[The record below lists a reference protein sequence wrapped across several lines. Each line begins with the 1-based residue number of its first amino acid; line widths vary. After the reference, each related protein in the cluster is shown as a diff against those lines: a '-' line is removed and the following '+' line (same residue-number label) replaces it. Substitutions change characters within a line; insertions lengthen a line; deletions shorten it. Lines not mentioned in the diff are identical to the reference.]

1 MWLSLA
7 ASMPQAVAGVV
18 TPLPMSVLR
27 MAPAMPRSS
36 VVTAQY
42 GQQQGGYGGQQQG
55 GYGGQQQGGYDQQQ
69 GGYGGQ
75 QGGYGQ
81 QGGQQQGYGQQQG
94 QQQGY
99 GGQQVLLPQ
108 LSDPSPNPSSSPN
121 TSPKPKPP
129 SPNPNP
135 NPGPKPKP
143 RPDPTPT
150 PTHTQGYGDQQQQ
163 YAAQQNYGAP
173 ARWRLDGYYIGSSNP
188 SPNPNP
194 DPSPNPNPD
203 PSPNS
208 NPDLTRYGV
217 KGMAPQRFPALQ
229 PRYGTIPYSLSP
241 GEEQT
246 LSRMVKAPPWQR
258 PSSAPMPPRGAPGG
272 SGQLGT
278 PRKRPAHWAPSHC
291 LGCSSEPPPKPPISP
306 PLTIIG

>member
-42 GQQQGGYGGQQQG
+42 GQQQGGYGGEQQG

-99 GGQQVLLPQ
+99 GGQQVLLP
-108 LSDPSPNPSSSPN
+108 
-121 TSPKPKPP
+121 
-129 SPNPNP
+129 
-135 NPGPKPKP
+135 
-143 RPDPTPT
+143 
-150 PTHTQGYGDQQQQ
+150 
-163 YAAQQNYGAP
+163 
-173 ARWRLDGYYIGSSNP
+173 
-188 SPNPNP
+188 
-194 DPSPNPNPD
+194 
-203 PSPNS
+203 
-208 NPDLTRYGV
+208 
-217 KGMAPQRFPALQ
+217 
-229 PRYGTIPYSLSP
+229 
-241 GEEQT
+241 
-246 LSRMVKAPPWQR
+246 
-258 PSSAPMPPRGAPGG
+258 
-272 SGQLGT
+272 
-278 PRKRPAHWAPSHC
+278 
-291 LGCSSEPPPKPPISP
+291 
-306 PLTIIG
+306 

>member
-1 MWLSLA
+1 
-7 ASMPQAVAGVV
+7 MPQAVAGVV

-27 MAPAMPRSS
+27 MTPAMPRSS

-42 GQQQGGYGGQQQG
+42 GQQQGGYGGEQQG

-99 GGQQVLLPQ
+99 GGQQ
-108 LSDPSPNPSSSPN
+108 
-121 TSPKPKPP
+121 
-129 SPNPNP
+129 
-135 NPGPKPKP
+135 
-143 RPDPTPT
+143 
-150 PTHTQGYGDQQQQ
+150 GYGDQQQQ

-173 ARWRLDGYYIGSSNP
+173 ARWRLDG
-188 SPNPNP
+188 
-194 DPSPNPNPD
+194 
-203 PSPNS
+203 
-208 NPDLTRYGV
+208 YGV

-246 LSRMVKAPPWQR
+246 RRSMVKAPLGSAPAR
-258 PSSAPMPPRGAPGG
+258 LLCLLRARLAALSSSALPARGRPIG
-272 SGQLGT
+272 
-278 PRKRPAHWAPSHC
+278 RPATAS
-291 LGCSSEPPPKPPISP
+291 GAERAASKA
-306 PLTIIG
+306 TDFT